1 MTTYLKDEDGVIH
14 IQQFICPECGNKND
28 KTRGY
33 EFFAK
38 NLELTNPWYT
48 EFEFVHCM
56 SCKRS
61 IPGTLGYRYGE
72 ECKNYD
78 DAKKIWKEKFRHLL
92 YEWLDY
98 DKVR

>member
-1 MTTYLKDEDGVIH
+1 MTSYYKDDKGVIYTEL
-14 IQQFICPECGNKND
+14 FICPECGNKND

-61 IPGTLGYRYGE
+61 IPGTLGYRYGD

-78 DAKKIWKEKFRHLL
+78 DAKRIWQVKFKNLY
-92 YEWLDY
+92 YEWI
-98 DKVR
+98 KQ

>member
-1 MTTYLKDEDGVIH
+1 
-14 IQQFICPECGNKND
+14 
-28 KTRGY
+28 
-33 EFFAK
+33 
-38 NLELTNPWYT
+38 
-48 EFEFVHCM
+48 M
-56 SCKRS
+56 SCRRS

-98 DKVR
+98 